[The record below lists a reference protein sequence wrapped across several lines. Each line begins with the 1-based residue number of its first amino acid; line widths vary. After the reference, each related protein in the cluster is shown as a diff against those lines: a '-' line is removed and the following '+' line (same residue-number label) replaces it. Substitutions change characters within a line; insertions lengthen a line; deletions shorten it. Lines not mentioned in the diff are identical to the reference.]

1 MLGNSI
7 ICLMAALMG
16 PIPQLNF
23 FGGHL
28 WLAVLSV
35 GLQGVGS
42 AATYL
47 GSLLH
52 MLSGVQGADLPD
64 TDQTKGMVSS
74 LWIVGICLG
83 GYLGSS
89 LGGLAFDKLGFEVG
103 TLRVT
108 LGLGFSVA
116 IIVLYLLIRRYCRG
130 RVPRASSSQPGEE
143 KRLLEHI
150 A

>member
-1 MLGNSI
+1 MMLGNSI
-7 ICLMAALMG
+7 ICVMAALMG

-23 FGGHL
+23 VGGHL

-64 TDQTKGMVSS
+64 TDQTKGGCLACG
-74 LWIVGICLG
+74 LW
-83 GYLGSS
+83 
-89 LGGLAFDKLGFEVG
+89 AF
-103 TLRVT
+103 
-108 LGLGFSVA
+108 A
-116 IIVLYLLIRRYCRG
+116 
-130 RVPRASSSQPGEE
+130 
-143 KRLLEHI
+143 
-150 A
+150 